1 MDDLVELLHS
11 VDHHKVVD
19 SQDAVMSDEQLEALL
34 DRTLTTQEKKIKS
47 ESTSIKSSRSSA
59 TGDQSLF
66 RVIEER
72 DTKGNII
79 RDGDDSAPTT
89 DTWHIV
95 GENDGDLNAERKE
108 GEGTNGMAET
118 SSGSPTVV
126 DSDLKAGVV
135 EMDAVSGGSSDQVT
149 SSTDGRDQNESSG
162 VISYHEESN
171 ANDQGESNIQSSNN
185 IQTESSNLQPS
196 TPTINGCGQAEDF
209 NSNTIFE
216 EDTKTDKI
224 LPATV
229 DGDVCSNV
237 KQLPNSGK
245 LETAKEDLV
254 PADVEDCG
262 STETPIIESDYI
274 NDVGGLDTQPDAAYS
289 SENNVTTAKATV
301 CMARQV
307 DSNPETMDNDC
318 GHPAVLETNNE
329 ESEPCNYELDIP
341 NALVMNEA

>member
-1 MDDLVELLHS
+1 
-11 VDHHKVVD
+11 
-19 SQDAVMSDEQLEALL
+19 MSDEQLEALL

-47 ESTSIKSSRSSA
+47 ESTSMKSSRSSA
-59 TGDQSLF
+59 PGDQSLF

-95 GENDGDLNAERKE
+95 GENDGDLNAEGKE
-108 GEGTNGMAET
+108 GEDTNGMAVT
-118 SSGSPTVV
+118 SSGGPTVV
-126 DSDLKAGVV
+126 DGDLKDGVA
-135 EMDAVSGGSSDQVT
+135 EMDASSGGSSDQVT

-162 VISYHEESN
+162 VIGDHEESI

-196 TPTINGCGQAEDF
+196 TPTINGCGQDENF
-209 NSNTIFE
+209 NSNTIFVK
-216 EDTKTDKI
+216 DTKTDEI

-229 DGDVCSNV
+229 DGDACSNV
-237 KQLPNSGK
+237 KQLPNSSK
-245 LETAKEDLV
+245 LETAKKDLA

-262 STETPIIESDYI
+262 STETPVIESDYI

-289 SENNVTTAKATV
+289 SENNGATAKATV

-307 DSNPETMDNDC
+307 ASNPETMDNDC
-318 GHPAVLETNNE
+318 DHPAVLEANND
-329 ESEPCNYELDIP
+329 ESEPSNYELDIP
-341 NALVMNEA
+341 NALVMNEV

>member
-1 MDDLVELLHS
+1 
-11 VDHHKVVD
+11 
-19 SQDAVMSDEQLEALL
+19 MSDEQLEALL

-47 ESTSIKSSRSSA
+47 ELTSMKSNQTSA

-95 GENDGDLNAERKE
+95 GENDGDLNAEGKE
-108 GEGTNGMAET
+108 GEGANDMAET
-118 SSGSPTVV
+118 SSGGPTVV
-126 DSDLKAGVV
+126 DSDLKDGVAEV
-135 EMDAVSGGSSDQVT
+135 DAVSGESSDQVT
-149 SSTDGRDQNESSG
+149 SKTDGRDQNESSG
-162 VISYHEESN
+162 VIGDHGESTTEEG
-171 ANDQGESNIQSSNN
+171 ANQGESNIQSLSIN
-185 IQTESSNLQPS
+185 QTESSNLQPS
-196 TPTINGCGQAEDF
+196 TPTINGCGQAENF
-209 NSNTIFE
+209 SSNTIFE
-216 EDTKTDKI
+216 EDTKTDEI

-229 DGDVCSNV
+229 DGNFCSNV

-262 STETPIIESDYI
+262 STETPIIESDYV

-307 DSNPETMDNDC
+307 DSYPETMDNDC
-318 GHPAVLETNNE
+318 DHPAVLEANNDQ
-329 ESEPCNYELDIP
+329 SEPCNYELDIP
-341 NALVMNEA
+341 NTLVMNEA